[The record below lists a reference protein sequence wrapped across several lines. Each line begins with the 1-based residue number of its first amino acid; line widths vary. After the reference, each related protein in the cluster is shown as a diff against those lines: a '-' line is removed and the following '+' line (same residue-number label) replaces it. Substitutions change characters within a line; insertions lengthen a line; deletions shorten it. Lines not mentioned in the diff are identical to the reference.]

1 MTTPMDTQIAA
12 QFKRF
17 QIIQEILNT
26 EYLYVEDLKTLIKV
40 LPFYLHIRSSAL
52 SGQTLTMSARVCVCV
67 VCVVRHTVL
76 SHANPRRRVAAVA

>member
-40 LPFYLHIRSSAL
+40 VPVWSLESAL
-52 SGQTLTMSARVCVCV
+52 SG
-67 VCVVRHTVL
+67 
-76 SHANPRRRVAAVA
+76 